1 MKRIWV
7 AAAVIRR
14 GEDVLIARRPA
25 DKHQGG
31 LWEFPGGKV
40 EPGEGAR
47 EALARELEEELGIVP
62 EQARPLIR
70 ISHDYPDKSVCLDV
84 WEVTT
89 FRGEPEGR
97 EGQPLRWVPVEELP
111 SHAFPAANRPIVTA
125 ARLPPCYAISPDSP
139 DVTALTAWA
148 SVRLSRGI
156 RLLLLRAPSLPE
168 QEYLR
173 LAEALLSRCRETGAR
188 LMLHGDPALLE
199 KLPVADGLHMPACFM
214 KKLARRPLPAGK
226 WWAVSTHDAGEMALA
241 EQLGADFVTLSP
253 VKPTASHPDASPLGW
268 ARFTELAAK
277 ATVPVYAL
285 GGLGEADIETAWQ
298 AGAQGV
304 AAIRG
309 L

>member
-1 MKRIWV
+1 MKRIRV

-14 GEDVLIARRPA
+14 GEEVLIARRPA

-40 EPGEGAR
+40 EPGEGVR

-62 EQARPLIR
+62 EQARPLIC

-89 FRGEPEGR
+89 FRGGPEGR
-97 EGQPLRWVPVEELP
+97 EGQPLRWVPAEALP
-111 SHAFPAANRPIVTA
+111 SYAFPAANQPIVTA
-125 ARLPPCYAISPDSP
+125 ARLPSRYAISPDSL
-139 DVTALTAWA
+139 DREVLTAWA
-148 SVRLSRGI
+148 EERLSRGI

-168 QEYLR
+168 QAYLR
-173 LAEALLSRCRETGAR
+173 LAEALLPRCREAGAR
-188 LMLHGDPALLE
+188 LLLHGDPVLLE
-199 KLPVADGLHMPACFM
+199 RLPTADGLHMPARFM
-214 KKLARRPLPAGK
+214 KALARRPLPAGK
-226 WWAVSTHDAGEMALA
+226 WWAVSTHDASEMALA
-241 EQLGADFVTLSP
+241 GQLGADFVTLSP
-253 VKPTASHPDASPLGW
+253 VQPTASHPEASTLGW

-298 AGAQGV
+298 AGAQGI